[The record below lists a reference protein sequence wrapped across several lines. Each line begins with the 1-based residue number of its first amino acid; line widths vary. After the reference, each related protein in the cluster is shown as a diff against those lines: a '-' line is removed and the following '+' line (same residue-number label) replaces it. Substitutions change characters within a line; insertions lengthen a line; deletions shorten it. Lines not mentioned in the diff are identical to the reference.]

1 MHKKERVGADNGPS
15 LSFGKSTGQASG
27 PKDKRGRRRSEAS
40 EPRLQNGL
48 KRSGTAHANSPKMH
62 QKRKCLGAENGR
74 SESGKKKPWQSF
86 GRATDQGHS
95 AKRQAWES
103 TKTKPQTNPSKQGN
117 AVARR
122 LGRAQAN
129 ATGLFGQG
137 FGPCFGNAMA
147 SCGNCLLVAHP
158 SQAPAP
164 AWHETDI
171 MSPVNTWTS
180 LSLRARRGKR

>member
-15 LSFGKSTGQASG
+15 LSFGKSTGQAPG

-103 TKTKPQTNPSKQGN
+103 TKTKPQSKPLKTGKRSGT
-117 AVARR
+117 A
-122 LGRAQAN
+122 LGP
-129 ATGLFGQG
+129 GPGQRHRTVWPRFWPMLRKCYG
-137 FGPCFGNAMA
+137 KLWQ
-147 SCGNCLLVAHP
+147 LLVSGTPFSGA
-158 SQAPAP
+158 
-164 AWHETDI
+164 
-171 MSPVNTWTS
+171 SPR
-180 LSLRARRGKR
+180 LARNGYNVSG